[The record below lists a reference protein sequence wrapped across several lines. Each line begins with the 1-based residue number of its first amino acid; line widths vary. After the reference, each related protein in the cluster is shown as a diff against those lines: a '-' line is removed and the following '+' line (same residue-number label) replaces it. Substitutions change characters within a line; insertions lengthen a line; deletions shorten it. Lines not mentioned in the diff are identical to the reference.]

1 MFNVY
6 VFSEFYMYKL
16 TFYASKAL
24 VSKETIPSFLRL
36 NSEVYNSYF
45 FFKYN

>member
-1 MFNVY
+1 MFLVNY
-6 VFSEFYMYKL
+6 ICI

-36 NSEVYNSYF
+36 NSEVPIYNLN